1 MRLRLSAI
9 MMTTG
14 ILLAGCD
21 NKPGVNLGGIGGTPN
36 PYNYMKPSGQC
47 QVGTPAAAGKDT
59 RAATM
64 QVRSDDGYCAIE
76 TRVSA
81 GHPYASFGVS
91 PAPEHGKVFIYNYND
106 HTYVTYTPN
115 TAYSGEDK
123 FRVVLI
129 PGGSQPR
136 EYMDVAA
143 TVTAPAVSGAQ

>member
-21 NKPGVNLGGIGGTPN
+21 NKPAVNLGGIGGTPN
-36 PYNYMKPSGQC
+36 PYNYMKASGQC
-47 QVGTPAAAGKDT
+47 QVTGPTAAGKDT
-59 RAATM
+59 RAASM

-76 TRVSA
+76 TRASA

-91 PAPEHGKVFIYNYND
+91 PAPEHGKAFIYNYND

-129 PGGSQPR
+129 TGEKQAR
-136 EYMDVAA
+136 EYMDVTAN
-143 TVTAPAVSGAQ
+143 VTAPAVGAK

>member
-1 MRLRLSAI
+1 

-21 NKPGVNLGGIGGTPN
+21 NKPAVNLGGIGGTPN

-47 QVGTPAAAGKDT
+47 QVSTPAAAGKNT
-59 RAATM
+59 RTATM

-91 PAPEHGKVFIYNYND
+91 PAPEHGKAFIYNYND
-106 HTYVTYTPN
+106 HTYVTYTAN
-115 TAYSGEDK
+115 TSYSGEDK

-136 EYMDVAA
+136 EYMDVTA
-143 TVTAPAVSGAQ
+143 TVTASAVSGAQ

>member
-21 NKPGVNLGGIGGTPN
+21 NKPAVNLGGITGTPN
-36 PYNYMKPSGQC
+36 PYNYMKASGQC
-47 QVGTPAAAGKDT
+47 QVGSLADAGKNT
-59 RAATM
+59 KSTTM

-76 TRVSA
+76 TRASA

-91 PAPEHGKVFIYNYND
+91 PAPDHGKVFIYNYND
-106 HTYVTYTPN
+106 HTYVTYTAN
-115 TAYSGEDK
+115 TAYSGPDK

-129 PGGSQPR
+129 PGGDKPR
-136 EYMDVAA
+136 EYMDVTT
-143 TVTAPAVSGAQ
+143 TVTAAK